1 MSERTSASPREV
13 PSRPV
18 RPTPLLPEAGAAGA
32 PLTVVVAILAFM
44 ASLALVGDLV
54 VKRAVDEWTRDLTGT
69 VTVQITGEETAA
81 IEAAAG
87 RVVEVLSDT
96 DGVSAVTRLGRAETE
111 ALLSPWFG
119 PGGLPEDIPVPALVS
134 AEVTAALR
142 AELGPLRAALEQAA
156 PDAVLD
162 DHGTFNDRLVAAA
175 GRLASLAFLVF
186 AMVIGAA
193 IAVIIFAARAGL
205 AANRAIIEV
214 LHLVG
219 ATDGFVAH
227 QVQRR
232 YFSLGLRGGIAG
244 AVTAALVLY
253 FAASF
258 GGDGDGLFLPRL
270 VADPALIAWLA
281 IVPLILCA
289 VAAIAARVTVLR
301 TLRSF

>member
-1 MSERTSASPREV
+1 MSDTQRTG
-13 PSRPV
+13 RPV

-32 PLTVVVAILAFM
+32 PLTIVVAILAFM
-44 ASLALVGDLV
+44 ASLALIGNLV
-54 VKRAVDEWTRDLTGT
+54 VDRAVEDWTSELTGT
-69 VTVQITGEETAA
+69 VTVQIPGEEPAA
-81 IEAAAG
+81 IDQKAEA
-87 RVVEVLSDT
+87 VVGLLEQT
-96 DGVSAVTRLGRAETE
+96 DGVIGVTRLDRAETE

-119 PGGLPEDIPVPALVS
+119 AGGLPDDIPVPALVS

-142 AELGPLRAALEQAA
+142 SDLKPLRAQLTTTA

-175 GRLASLAFLVF
+175 TRLASLAFLVF

-193 IAVIIFAARAGL
+193 AAVIIFAARAGL
-205 AANRAIIEV
+205 AANRSIIEV

-232 YFSLGLRGGIAG
+232 YFSLGLRGGVAG
-244 AVTAALVLY
+244 AVVAALVLF

-258 GGDGDGLFLPRL
+258 GGGGDGVFLPRL
-270 VADPALIAWLA
+270 GADPALIAWLA

-289 VAAIAARVTVLR
+289 VAAVSARVTVLR